1 MFEGR
6 DADALLFF
14 EGCSC
19 YNAVRGLQCLSAQRR
34 RAQVA
39 KRPSLRARNDGRS
52 SSPDRPRLIV
62 VRDDKLI
69 PMADG
74 AKDGVTDGDVTD
86 GDQ

>member
-1 MFEGR
+1 M
-6 DADALLFF
+6 
-14 EGCSC
+14 
-19 YNAVRGLQCLSAQRR
+19 
-34 RAQVA
+34 A